1 MAVRP
6 TFTPGDTLTAAN
18 MSALANSIITVNAQ
32 TGTAYTPGTAQVGQL
47 TTLNNSDA
55 QTITIPANA
64 TTAFAIGDQ
73 LNFML
78 LGTGTATFV
87 AGGTAVI
94 RSAGGALKLT
104 TQYAVCTVAKFDT
117 DAWVMVGNVTA

>member
-6 TFTPGDTLTAAN
+6 VFATGDTLTAAN
-18 MSALANSIITVNAQ
+18 LNTLASAVISVNAQ

-47 TTLNNSDA
+47 TTINNSA
-55 QTITIPANA
+55 AISITIPANA

-78 LGTGTATFV
+78 LGTGTATFA

-94 RSAGGALKLT
+94 RSAGSKLKLS
-104 TQYAVCTVAKFDT
+104 TQYAVCTVLKWDT
-117 DAWVMVGNVTA
+117 DAWIMVGNVSA

>member
-6 TFTPGDTLTAAN
+6 TFSPGDTLTATA
-18 MSALANSIITVNAQ
+18 MSALSNSLITVNAQ

-47 TTLNNSDA
+47 TTLDNAAA

-73 LNFML
+73 LNFL
-78 LGTGTATFV
+78 NLSTGTATFV

-94 RSAGGALKLT
+94 RSAGGKLKLS
-104 TQYAVCTVAKFDT
+104 TQYAVCTVLKWDT
-117 DAWVMVGNVTA
+117 DAWIMVGNVTA

>member
-6 TFTPGDTLTAAN
+6 VFATGDTLTAAN
-18 MSALANSIITVNAQ
+18 LNTLASAVISVNAQ

-47 TTLNNSDA
+47 TTINNAAAISV
-55 QTITIPANA
+55 TIPANA

-78 LGTGTATFV
+78 LGTGTATF
-87 AGGTAVI
+87 APGGTAVI
-94 RSAGGALKLT
+94 RSAGAKLKLT
-104 TQYAVCTVAKFDT
+104 TQYAVCTCLKIDT
-117 DAWVMVGNVTA
+117 DAWVMVGNVSA

>member
-6 TFTPGDTLTAAN
+6 TFTPGDTLTAAS
-18 MSALANSIITVNAQ
+18 MSALSNSLITVNAQ
-32 TGTAYTPGTAQVGQL
+32 IGTAYTPGTAQVGQL
-47 TTLNNSDA
+47 TTLNNAAA

-78 LGTGTATFV
+78 LGTGTATFLS
-87 AGGTAVI
+87 
-94 RSAGGALKLT
+94 RSTQPLIGPKDGAT
-104 TQYAVCTVAKFDT
+104 TLEVQVHRATSLEV
-117 DAWVMVGNVTA
+117 

>member
-6 TFTPGDTLTAAN
+6 TFAPGDTLTSNN
-18 MSALANSIITVNAQ
+18 MNILANALITINAQ

-47 TTLNNSDA
+47 TTLDNAAA

-78 LGTGTATFV
+78 LGTGTATFA

-94 RSAGGALKLT
+94 RSAGAKLKLS
-104 TQYAVCTVAKFDT
+104 TQYAVCTVLKWDT
-117 DAWVMVGNVTA
+117 DAWVMVGNVSA

>member
-6 TFTPGDTLTAAN
+6 VFATGDTLTAAN
-18 MSALANSIITVNAQ
+18 LNTLASAVISVNAQ

-47 TTLNNSDA
+47 TTLNNAAA

-78 LGTGTATFV
+78 LGTGTATFA

-94 RSAGGALKLT
+94 RSAGGKLKLT
-104 TQYAVCTVAKFDT
+104 TQYAVCTVLKWDT
-117 DAWVMVGNVTA
+117 DAWIMVGNVSA

>member
-6 TFTPGDTLTAAN
+6 VFATGDTL
-18 MSALANSIITVNAQ
+18 SALNLNILASSVITVNAQ

-47 TTLNNSDA
+47 ISLLNA
-55 QTITIPANA
+55 AGGTVTIPANA

-73 LNFML
+73 LNFMNL
-78 LGTGTATFV
+78 GTATYTF
-87 AGGTAVI
+87 APGGTAVI
-94 RSAGGALKLT
+94 RSAGTALKLS
-104 TQYAVCTVAKFDT
+104 TQYAVCTVLKFDT

>member
-6 TFTPGDTLTAAN
+6 TFSPGDTLTATA
-18 MSALANSIITVNAQ
+18 MSALSNSLITVTSV

-47 TTLNNSDA
+47 ITLDNA
-55 QTITIPANA
+55 GGETITIPANA

-73 LNFML
+73 LNFMNL
-78 LGTGTATFV
+78 ATGTATFV

-94 RSAGGALKLT
+94 RSAGSKLKLT
-104 TQYAVCTVAKFDT
+104 TQYAVCTVLKIDT

>member
-6 TFTPGDTLTAAN
+6 SFSPGDTLTAN
-18 MSALANSIITVNAQ
+18 NLNILASSIITVNAV

-47 TTLNNSDA
+47 TTLSNVAA

-73 LNFML
+73 LNFMNL
-78 LGTGTATFV
+78 STGTATFV

-94 RSAGGALKLT
+94 RSAGSKLKLT
-104 TQYAVCTVAKFDT
+104 TQYAVCTVLKIDT

>member
-6 TFTPGDTLTAAN
+6 VFVTGDTLTAAN
-18 MSALANSIITVNAQ
+18 LNTLASAVISVNAQ

-47 TTLNNSDA
+47 TTINNSA
-55 QTITIPANA
+55 AISITIPANA

-78 LGTGTATFV
+78 LGTGTATFA

-94 RSAGGALKLT
+94 RSAGSKLKLT
-104 TQYAVCTVAKFDT
+104 TQYAVCTVLKWDT

>member
-6 TFTPGDTLTAAN
+6 TFSPGDTLTAAS
-18 MSALANSIITVNAQ
+18 MSALSNSLIAINAQ
-32 TGTAYTPGTAQVGQL
+32 TGTAYTPGTADVGKL
-47 TTLNNSDA
+47 VTFAGTANE
-55 QTITIPANA
+55 TVTIPANA

-73 LNFML
+73 LNFMNL
-78 LGTGTATFV
+78 STGVATFV

-94 RSAGGALKLT
+94 RSAGGALKLS
-104 TQYAVCTVAKFDT
+104 TQYAVCTCLKIDT

>member
-1 MAVRP
+1 MTVRP
-6 TFTPGDTLTAAN
+6 VFATGDTLTAVNLNTLA
-18 MSALANSIITVNAQ
+18 SAVITVNAQ

-47 TTLNNSDA
+47 TTLNNAAA

-78 LGTGTATFV
+78 LGTGTATF
-87 AGGTAVI
+87 APGGTAVI
-94 RSAGGALKLT
+94 RSAGGKLKLT
-104 TQYAVCTVAKFDT
+104 TQYAVCTALKWDT
-117 DAWVMVGNVTA
+117 DAWIMVGNVSA

>member
-6 TFTPGDTLTAAN
+6 TFSPGDTLTAAS
-18 MSALANSIITVNAQ
+18 MSALSNSLITVNAQ

-47 TTLNNSDA
+47 TTLDNAAS

-78 LGTGTATFV
+78 LGSGTATFA

-94 RSAGGALKLT
+94 RSAGSKLKLAD
-104 TQYAVCTVAKFDT
+104 QYAVCTVLKIDT
-117 DAWVMVGNVTA
+117 DAWVMVGNVKA

>member
-6 TFTPGDTLTAAN
+6 VFATGDTLTAAN
-18 MSALANSIITVNAQ
+18 LNTLASAVISVNAQ

-47 TTLNNSDA
+47 TTINNASA
-55 QTITIPANA
+55 ISITIPANA

-78 LGTGTATFV
+78 LGTGTATFA

-94 RSAGGALKLT
+94 RSAGSKLKLT
-104 TQYAVCTVAKFDT
+104 TQYAVCTVLKWDT
-117 DAWVMVGNVTA
+117 DAWIMVGNVSA

>member
-6 TFTPGDTLTAAN
+6 SFSPGDTLTANNLNIIA
-18 MSALANSIITVNAQ
+18 SSIITVNAQ

-47 TTLNNSDA
+47 TTLSNVAA

-73 LNFML
+73 LNFMNL
-78 LGTGTATFV
+78 STGTATFV

-94 RSAGGALKLT
+94 RSAGSKLKLT
-104 TQYAVCTVAKFDT
+104 TQYAVCTVLKWDT

>member
-6 TFTPGDTLTAAN
+6 VFATGDTLTANNLNILA
-18 MSALANSIITVNAQ
+18 SAVITVNAQ

-47 TTLNNSDA
+47 TTLSNVAA

-73 LNFML
+73 LNFMNL
-78 LGTGTATFV
+78 STGTATFV

-94 RSAGGALKLT
+94 RSAGSKLKLT
-104 TQYAVCTVAKFDT
+104 TQYAVCTVLKIDT

>member
-6 TFTPGDTLTAAN
+6 VFATGDTLTANNLNVLA
-18 MSALANSIITVNAQ
+18 SAVITVNAQ

-47 TTLNNSDA
+47 TTLSNVAA

-73 LNFML
+73 LNFMNL
-78 LGTGTATFV
+78 STGTATFV

-94 RSAGGALKLT
+94 RSAGSKLKLT
-104 TQYAVCTVAKFDT
+104 TQYAVCTVLKIDT